1 MAGDLMH
8 HNLKY
13 LENKKL
19 TKVNE
24 GKTQM
29 PGKTGSTPSI
39 LRSCAVFILAK
50 YSKFTIKPH
59 KFSKTVS

>member
-1 MAGDLMH
+1 MH

-19 TKVNE
+19 TKVSE

-29 PGKTGSTPSI
+29 QGKAGSTPSI
-39 LRSCAVFILAK
+39 LRSCAVSILAK

-59 KFSKTVS
+59 KFSNTVS